1 MPSQQEI
8 INWAETLRVFNDVTI
23 PALYGFLFFVFL
35 LVGAYF
41 LRGTFGSS
49 KRRDENNSQMLQLIA
64 GMQSASTERQA
75 QIDRF
80 AIQIE
85 KSDDLSRAALA
96 GVQAAMTALATS
108 NENQTT
114 NIRALIGRT
123 DTSVA
128 LLQGVASSIGERA
141 SAASVESLTRL
152 VNEINAYI
160 CEAIPRL
167 ATKSEFDEAIGR
179 LETVQKVTQDAIR
192 ECVEKK
198 KIVTDENPIVTL
210 PDISPAVPS
219 EEKKIG

>member
-8 INWAETLRVFNDVTI
+8 VNWAETLRVFNDVTI
-23 PALYGFLFFVFL
+23 PALYGFILFVAL
-35 LVGAYF
+35 LVGGYF
-41 LRGTFGSS
+41 LRGMFGRD
-49 KRRDENNSQMLQLIA
+49 KRRDDTTAQMLQLIG
-64 GMQSASTERQA
+64 GMQKGAIDRQA

-123 DTSVA
+123 DHSVT

-152 VNEINAYI
+152 VNEINTYI

-198 KIVTDENPIVTL
+198 RTVTDENPIVTL
-210 PDISPAVPS
+210 PDISPAAPS
-219 EEKKIG
+219 EEKKVG